1 MFVLRNFNF
10 ILEVDGLQTGFS
22 EVSGID
28 AKIKPITY
36 REGTFPANT
45 VAKLSGLTEYGDIT
59 LKRGITDN
67 MDLFNWINDVAN
79 GKVERKTVT
88 LTALSEDRTPIA
100 IWKMIEAWPVSYTVN
115 EFKGDG
121 NEISIETLVLTHEGM
136 TRDQ

>member
-1 MFVLRNFNF
+1 MFILRNFKF

-28 AKIKPITY
+28 QKVKEIPY

-45 VAKLSGLTEYGDIT
+45 VAKLPGLTEYGNIT
-59 LKRGITDN
+59 LKRGVTDN
-67 MDLFNWINDVAN
+67 MDLYNWINDITN
-79 GKVERKTVT
+79 GTIERKTVT
-88 LTALSEDRTPIA
+88 LTVMNDANDPVA
-100 IWKMIEAWPVSYTVN
+100 IWKMIEAWPVKYNVN

-121 NEISIETLVLTHEGM
+121 NEITIETLELAHEGM